1 MAKNEQDKQPITQ
14 GEKTAITQLSN
25 QIINSENKI
34 EELKGQRE
42 ALGDTSKSSEKYQEL
57 TDAIRTHRKRVHVL
71 YEKIEKI
78 SPAHADRLEKYID
91 NHFNQDKNVTKSNE
105 KIVNEPIYETIPGD
119 RKKRMEEVDVP
130 ITLKRARSKE
140 EIQSAVKSANDK
152 FNEFHKDVEPNSFD
166 KREKTIKI
174 KEKPIKDDKNQK
186 LTLDK
191 ANKKLHQ
198 TEKKLATF
206 KKRNKTLTGKIMN
219 LFGGK
224 NKEELMNQKKLLI
237 DQIKILKGD
246 PVKGILKP
254 KPPLNEKLANAQE
267 KVKANAQEKANPTLN
282 SRPQTSPTLSK

>member
-34 EELKGQRE
+34 EELKGKLAE
-42 ALGDTSKSSEKYQEL
+42 LGDTSKSSEKHQEL

-91 NHFNQDKNVTKSNE
+91 NHFTQDKSVTKSNE
-105 KIVNEPIYETIPGD
+105 KIMNEPIYETIPGD
-119 RKKRMEEVDVP
+119 RKKRKEEIDVP

-140 EIQSAVKSANDK
+140 EIQSAVQSANDK
-152 FNEFHKDVEPNSFD
+152 FNEIHKDIDSKSID
-166 KREKTIKI
+166 KREKTIEI
-174 KEKPIKDDKNQK
+174 KKKPIKDNMSQN
-186 LTLDK
+186 LSLDK
-191 ANKKLHQ
+191 ANKKLDQ
-198 TEKKLATF
+198 TEKKLATI

-219 LFGGK
+219 LFGRK
-224 NKEELMNQKKLLI
+224 NKEDLMNQKKLLI
-237 DQIKILKGD
+237 DQIKTLKAE
-246 PVKGILKP
+246 PIKGILKP
-254 KPPLNEKLANAQE
+254 PLTEKLANAQE

-282 SRPQTSPTLSK
+282 NRPKTSHTI

>member
-34 EELKGQRE
+34 EELKGKLAE
-42 ALGDTSKSSEKYQEL
+42 LGDTSKSSEKHQEL

-91 NHFNQDKNVTKSNE
+91 NHFTQDKSVTKSNE
-105 KIVNEPIYETIPGD
+105 KIMNEPIYETIPGD
-119 RKKRMEEVDVP
+119 RKKRKEEIDVP

-152 FNEFHKDVEPNSFD
+152 FNEIHKDIDSKSID
-166 KREKTIKI
+166 KREKTIEI
-174 KEKPIKDDKNQK
+174 KKKPIKDNMSQN
-186 LTLDK
+186 LSLDK
-191 ANKKLHQ
+191 ANKKLEQ
-198 TEKKLATF
+198 TEKKLATI
-206 KKRNKTLTGKIMN
+206 KQRNKTLTGKIMN
-219 LFGGK
+219 LFGRK
-224 NKEELMNQKKLLI
+224 NKEDLMNQKKLLI
-237 DQIKILKGD
+237 DQIKTLKAE
-246 PVKGILKP
+246 PIKGILKP
-254 KPPLNEKLANAQE
+254 PLTEKLANAQE

-282 SRPQTSPTLSK
+282 NRPKTSHTI